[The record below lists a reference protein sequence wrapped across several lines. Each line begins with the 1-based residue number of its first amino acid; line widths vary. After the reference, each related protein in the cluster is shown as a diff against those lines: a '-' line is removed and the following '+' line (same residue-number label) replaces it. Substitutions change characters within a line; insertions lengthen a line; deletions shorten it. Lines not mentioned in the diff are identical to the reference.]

1 MLIFCDYNLNIS
13 EELFIMGYKEHRYTF
28 NLTSIS
34 FALTVNL
41 FILPFLSFLELFLF
55 NHRLSSFFLVP
66 IIDKYAAHIME
77 EQFEPFLFSFILW
90 KICVFFVGFVE
101 SNAKTIACNSHDGF
115 VAAHA
120 IRRWIQPRTAPISNE
135 TAAQLDDDGKS
146 AVDSNEDIQAI
157 KDHVQVPISYWLA
170 NTNVSCAELKVDET
184 AVVTHFSRLFVAHI
198 SVEGVLMVYNY
209 NFCRRLH
216 IKEVLRISFGFCL
229 KDLRQHWPY
238 VAIFFHKNCQYYKT
252 YYL

>member
-1 MLIFCDYNLNIS
+1 MAKDADFCDYNLNIS
-13 EELFIMGYKEHRYTF
+13 DELFIMGYKEHRYTSY
-28 NLTSIS
+28 LTSIS

-41 FILPFLSFLELFLF
+41 FILPIFTFLKLFLF
-55 NHRLSSFFLVP
+55 NHGLSSFFLVP

-90 KICVFFVGFVE
+90 KIRVFFICFVE
-101 SNAKTIACNSHDGF
+101 PNAKTITCHPHNGF

-120 IRRWIQPRTAPISNE
+120 IRRWIQPRTTPISDKA
-135 TAAQLDDDGKS
+135 AAQLDDNRES

-216 IKEVLRISFGFCL
+216 I
-229 KDLRQHWPY
+229 
-238 VAIFFHKNCQYYKT
+238 
-252 YYL
+252 